1 MISFLGPGSLTSV
14 LIISESPFFET
25 IPNLAAISCKI
36 IVEKMDKSNAQS
48 KEKPNSS
55 PAMLQIVTVPGPIKA
70 AAINGPGPIF
80 FLKILGK
87 DFFTTF

>member
-1 MISFLGPGSLTSV
+1 
-14 LIISESPFFET
+14 
-25 IPNLAAISCKI
+25 
-36 IVEKMDKSNAQS
+36 MDKSNAQS
-48 KEKPNSS
+48 KEKPNST